1 MRKEVLVT
9 GATGQQGG
17 LVARNLLAK
26 GHRVRAFVRNTES
39 DASQELLELGATLAE
54 GDFNDV
60 KSIRAA
66 VEGVDT
72 VHIVTNMYEGIDKET
87 PQGIRV
93 VDAAV
98 DAGVEHIVLSS
109 VAGANTNS
117 DVPHFE
123 SKFSVEQHL
132 ERVARN
138 WSIVAPVFFMENFV
152 LPWNLPTLKA
162 GKIRQAIGESTPLQ
176 MISSTDI
183 GAFIAHVID
192 QGESFYGKRVEIA
205 GDSLT
210 GPQIAG
216 AIAATSNESIVFEEQ
231 PRDEVA
237 AFGEDVALMF
247 DWFEQVGYDVNIE
260 ALHARYPEISWTS
273 FEQWTTKQDW
283 QSLLAKEEQTASV

>member
-183 GAFIAHVID
+183 GAFIAPVID